1 MKSNISQEIIEN
13 LSSEFKKIE
22 ANIKRIK
29 TSDEE
34 SNYSYTLEDIESDL
48 AKIRLSIDRNISNGE
63 EVKALFEKVIE
74 LRTVGLESVKINRD
88 VEGEVTQLS
97 GWVKD
102 SMLKIESMAE
112 KFDDMRNIGFEDI
125 KTRLSQSE
133 KSKSD
138 VLEFNSKIENALKHL
153 LKSSQLQDVKIQEL
167 TKKVEVLAQNQN
179 DNFNPSQFIDIFY
192 ENMTQTKMLSNR
204 VEII

>member
-1 MKSNISQEIIEN
+1 M
-13 LSSEFKKIE
+13 
-22 ANIKRIK
+22 
-29 TSDEE
+29 
-34 SNYSYTLEDIESDL
+34 
-48 AKIRLSIDRNISNGE
+48 
-63 EVKALFEKVIE
+63 FEKVIE

-125 KTRLSQSE
+125 KTRLIQSE

-138 VLEFNSKIENALKHL
+138 VLEFSAKIENALKHII
-153 LKSSQLQDVKIQEL
+153 KSSQLQDAKIQEL

-204 VEII
+204 VEIIEDKINLIQTAVERLVSYVEQ